1 MSTLCC
7 AKCILLRCFQCPDN
21 ALRVFTSFL
30 RYEKEVNCFS
40 SIFPGRVKK
49 EGSRV
54 KKKGVGSK
62 KRVAGSKKKDLGSKK
77 KVGSKKKDLGSKKR
91 VALFLGIPFLAL
103 LFGAFGWAVWPKLHK
118 SGKLEQFSPKCF
130 CLVDSIFTAMVSAVW
145 GCSSLPHHHCSSG
158 CFQFFWLT
166 NASIWFNTCPSCHI
180 SGCFGSM
187 PLGYPWIHWTPK
199 RRDVVPTFGMWEN
212 QQIRLPYTVPLGR
225 LWQIGTRVFLCPP
238 PPSIGMCRRSKY
250 LDQAA
255 AFWNRELMEANK
267 NHC

>member
-30 RYEKEVNCFS
+30 GYEKEVNCFS

-91 VALFLGIPFLAL
+91 VAPYFAFVVFVCLCMFLVGCTVLF
-103 LFGAFGWAVWPKLHK
+103 
-118 SGKLEQFSPKCF
+118 Q
-130 CLVDSIFTAMVSAVW
+130 
-145 GCSSLPHHHCSSG
+145 
-158 CFQFFWLT
+158 
-166 NASIWFNTCPSCHI
+166 
-180 SGCFGSM
+180 
-187 PLGYPWIHWTPK
+187 
-199 RRDVVPTFGMWEN
+199 
-212 QQIRLPYTVPLGR
+212 
-225 LWQIGTRVFLCPP
+225 
-238 PPSIGMCRRSKY
+238 RSRYIY
-250 LDQAA
+250 L
-255 AFWNRELMEANK
+255 K
-267 NHC
+267 